1 MFRAAIFD
9 MDGLLIDSEPYWQRA
24 ERAVFGRVGI
34 DITEAM
40 SAQTAPLTPRQ
51 VTEHWYRFQPWS
63 GPSLEDMEAAV
74 IAGVAEQIRAA
85 GRAMPG
91 VPEILALC
99 RQMGW
104 RVGLASNS
112 PGVLCRLVLEQLA
125 IHEDF
130 HAVVGVD
137 QVARGKPDPSIYL
150 HAASLL
156 EVPPEQCLVFED
168 SSTGVRAA
176 RAAGMCV
183 VGVSGVGEFAEDAQP
198 HVRLVGLQ
206 DFAREHADGLWN
218 LRAARGAVTHG

>member
-51 VTEHWYRFQPWS
+51 VTEHWYRFQPWT
-63 GPSLEDMEAAV
+63 GRSLEDMEAAV
-74 IAGVAEQIRAA
+74 IAGVAEQIRAG
-85 GRAMPG
+85 GRALPG

-99 RQMGW
+99 ESQGW

-112 PGVLCRLVLEQLA
+112 PGTLCRLVLGQLGIETA
-125 IHEDF
+125 F

-137 QVARGKPDPSIYL
+137 QVERGKPDPSIYL
-150 HAASLL
+150 HAA
-156 EVPPEQCLVFED
+156 
-168 SSTGVRAA
+168 
-176 RAAGMCV
+176 
-183 VGVSGVGEFAEDAQP
+183 
-198 HVRLVGLQ
+198 
-206 DFAREHADGLWN
+206 
-218 LRAARGAVTHG
+218 